1 MPSASKLVPVVLESF
16 GKLTIATDVVDGV
29 NVVVAAVEVD
39 VIGVTGI
46 VVETVVVVWLV
57 VVVNVVVDV
66 IGKVMVVIMFVVDE
80 MSAWFVVVERLSSE
94 EETDETATKSVFVST
109 LTVVES
115 TNSSL
120 EKKNSNFTLMT
131 GYTVY
136 QIFRKSFIT

>member
-120 EKKNSNFTLMT
+120 EKKNSIFTLMT

>member
-16 GKLTIATDVVDGV
+16 GKLTIATDVVAGV

-66 IGKVMVVIMFVVDE
+66 IGKVMVVIMFVVDV
-80 MSAWFVVVERLSSE
+80 MGAWFVVVERLSSE